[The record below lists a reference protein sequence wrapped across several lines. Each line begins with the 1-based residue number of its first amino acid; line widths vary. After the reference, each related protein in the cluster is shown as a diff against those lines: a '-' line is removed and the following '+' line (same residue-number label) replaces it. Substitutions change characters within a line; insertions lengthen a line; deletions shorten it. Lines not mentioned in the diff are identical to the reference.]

1 MQRPDV
7 NTYSV
12 RTIQYEDKK
21 RGMFAGFIDFKKVYD
36 SVDRGKLWACLE
48 RLGLGGRLT
57 SFLKA
62 AYSYLRCEVKVG
74 E

>member
-1 MQRPDV
+1 
-7 NTYSV
+7 
-12 RTIQYEDKK
+12 
-21 RGMFAGFIDFKKVYD
+21 MFAGFIDFKKAYD
-36 SVDRGKLWACLE
+36 SVYRGKLWACLE